1 MERVCDEWPPIS
13 LHAPAPPTVAA
24 DPAQCASLYSVS
36 AAGAIPTP
44 ATDTT
49 VPASALVGQPS
60 RSLLTQPA
68 AGPSSPPDVALS
80 PRLSVA
86 EMVANAAT
94 YTHCCHN
101 MDAETDAYD
110 ALLQDIVAQAEQARI
125 SNTKQPE
132 KKKI

>member
-1 MERVCDEWPPIS
+1 MERVCAEWPPIS
-13 LHAPAPPTVAA
+13 LHAPTVAA
-24 DPAQCASLYSVS
+24 PPIVDPAQCASLGPVS
-36 AAGAIPTP
+36 AAGVIPTP

-49 VPASALVGQPS
+49 VPASALVGQTS
-60 RSLLTQPA
+60 RPPLARPA
-68 AGPSSPPDVALS
+68 VGASSPDVALS

-110 ALLQDIVAQAEQARI
+110 ALLQDIVAQAEQARV
-125 SNTKQPE
+125 SNTKQL
-132 KKKI
+132 